1 MRARTTLVPAHPQAP
16 SADSIAEAVMKML
29 QDQKPAQPSKT
40 TSTTKQTT
48 LDVFVVPKS
57 IPSARS
63 AHEAWCQWFYADV
76 PGGRPCALKDFTK
89 EMIKS
94 DHKKYSERVTLS
106 LAFKKFQTYELFES
120 AYAGHTETYSSAVYD
135 TKRERAVECQA
146 VRTKC
151 ENYVHRSCI
160 NAAKNG
166 SLYQLSA
173 EESASLQYQVPYK
186 YYIEQTLSQSRVQDS
201 YIGTLSAVDMQELK
215 AEGNDGEGSTD
226 EYFVDEGN
234 DTSGS
239 SDEDFSE
246 YFDRTWKKKA
256 TISTNDI
263 EGLGNVRREYDAKCI
278 GPQDLYE
285 HDDGT
290 TAPVDIKIRPQ
301 FEDLFVDPTRVQVV
315 LEERNNLRIHDA
327 RYLSIHL
334 PLLLYPVRICFV
346 DGKTVRSVMSID
358 RFKAI
363 RACLTFNDVEVKED
377 PLWRLRPL
385 INLLKASFKMFVVA
399 GREIS
404 VDEASIPC
412 RSSHARAL
420 IVYNPMKPLGKY
432 HFRIYTAACATSW
445 YVHSFK
451 IHSKASSNF
460 DTLDDQDFGKD
471 DANSEEG
478 SGEAEQMKPSTVRQ
492 HGLDITK
499 QWEGSR
505 RVVNMDNWYTS
516 VQLCLTL
523 SAMGMYCRGTIRG
536 NRAHNPRFAMF
547 NKNEVQSNTRG
558 HSRMAYVPEH
568 KMVAVS

>member
-1 MRARTTLVPAHPQAP
+1 MESMLVRSPLSQLVAP
-16 SADSIAEAVMKML
+16 SEATPAS
-29 QDQKPAQPSKT
+29 PAQTVLSPRRNAR
-40 TSTTKQTT
+40 
-48 LDVFVVPKS
+48 KS
-57 IPSARS
+57 LLRLEPDECCI
-63 AHEAWCQWFYADV
+63 C
-76 PGGRPCALKDFTK
+76 K
-89 EMIKS
+89 
-94 DHKKYSERVTLS
+94 
-106 LAFKKFQTYELFES
+106 
-120 AYAGHTETYSSAVYD
+120 AVYD

-420 IVYNPMKPLGKY
+420 
-432 HFRIYTAACATSW
+432 
-445 YVHSFK
+445 
-451 IHSKASSNF
+451 
-460 DTLDDQDFGKD
+460 
-471 DANSEEG
+471 
-478 SGEAEQMKPSTVRQ
+478 
-492 HGLDITK
+492 
-499 QWEGSR
+499 
-505 RVVNMDNWYTS
+505 
-516 VQLCLTL
+516 
-523 SAMGMYCRGTIRG
+523 
-536 NRAHNPRFAMF
+536 
-547 NKNEVQSNTRG
+547 
-558 HSRMAYVPEH
+558 
-568 KMVAVS
+568 

>member
-1 MRARTTLVPAHPQAP
+1 MRVAFRPLGKPEIVGNDPKLKKLYADTAGFWLEGLVRETTMRKVVVPAVEASVGKKGRTAKTMTEFVSLHTVNWLDTRFNAHAP
-16 SADSIAEAVMKML
+16 RICMATMLKGIANYARLK
-29 QDQKPAQPSKT
+29 A
-40 TSTTKQTT
+40 TKS
-48 LDVFVVPKS
+48 FNKS
-57 IPSARS
+57 RTYVKI
-63 AHEAWCQWFYADV
+63 
-76 PGGRPCALKDFTK
+76 CA
-89 EMIKS
+89 
-94 DHKKYSERVTLS
+94 
-106 LAFKKFQTYELFES
+106 YEPEPLE
-120 AYAGHTETYSSAVYD
+120 
-135 TKRERAVECQA
+135 
-146 VRTKC
+146 
-151 ENYVHRSCI
+151 
-160 NAAKNG
+160 
-166 SLYQLSA
+166 
-173 EESASLQYQVPYK
+173 
-186 YYIEQTLSQSRVQDS
+186 
-201 YIGTLSAVDMQELK
+201 LSAVDMQELN
-215 AEGNDGEGSTD
+215 AEGNDEEGSTD

-246 YFDRTWKKKA
+246 YVDRTWKKKA

-263 EGLGNVRREYDAKCI
+263 EGLENVRWEYDAKCI

-301 FEDLFVDPTRVQVV
+301 FEDLFVDPTRALIPLDFWQMVLAKTNVNAHKQRDASVRGHVGGRPFVADFKLNELMKFVGILIMMSVV
-315 LEERNNLRIHDA
+315 RAGEYR
-327 RYLSIHL
+327 
-334 PLLLYPVRICFV
+334 LYWNSATTSAFMMP

-492 HGLDITK
+492 HVLDITK

-523 SAMGMYCRGTIRG
+523 SAMGMYCRGTVRG